1 MTGRAEGLTPAEK
14 AALSRVVGQMRR
26 RLELDLGR
34 ALQGTYGIGPGG
46 MAPEDESRLKLGPGQ
61 QMVRRELVGLWEA
74 LGRDRDRLVREA
86 AFTHTNRLIAI
97 RVAEALGLLPESLA
111 MGRRSSGFR
120 SVLDVAPL
128 LGSDDD
134 AGYWAYLQLCGD
146 ELAPDVPRLFDPR
159 NPLLTLRPP
168 PSAVDDLVALV
179 NDGALADAWSAPDT
193 LGWTY
198 QFFNSDE
205 ERSAMRRAHPQPAD
219 SRELAV
225 RNQFFTPD
233 YVVKFLVHNSL
244 GRRLVEGGLG
254 ELEGELAYL
263 VDPPAAG
270 GEPVDLASVR
280 VLDPAVGS
288 GHFLLG
294 AYDVLERAW
303 ELRGVAPAD
312 AAPAIVAALWGIDID
327 PRAAQVA
334 AAAVVFRARRRRP
347 DGDLPVPNV
356 VCARSVPGG
365 RGERAALLAS
375 VDASQRVF
383 LAELVEELDRAPE
396 LGSLLKVEELLTGDV
411 ARRMTFGGGSSGRG
425 RKARQAESLIDAGI
439 DSGALDV
446 PALVAQVLGRAQSA
460 ADAVTSTPADRVL
473 AAEGGDALRLVEAL
487 SQRYD
492 AVLMN
497 PPFGEPIPATKPY
510 LKAAY
515 PWLPSIDS
523 NLLAAFVGRGVGLC
537 KPDGYVGA
545 ITSRVGMFLTS
556 FERWRTEVLLG
567 NDLTVLA
574 DLGHKVMHEALVEAA
589 AYVVRPGRARHD
601 RPATFI
607 RLLREPP
614 ERRLTALLEACGRVR
629 AGEGDNRV
637 FRVPPTAFGA
647 VPGAPMAYWMSSDM
661 YRLFRDF
668 PPLEGYGAEV
678 RSGLKTGDDF
688 QFVRTF
694 WEIDPSCVA
703 RTREETFIGKRWV
716 PYAKGGEYSPFWAD
730 IHLVL
735 DFARGGHDL
744 RQFAGSLLRNAQYYF
759 RPGLCWPRRTAS
771 GFSPRVMPEGCA
783 FSDKAPA
790 VMPTS
795 EPLPLLGW
803 LGSRAVAAML
813 AIQSAAGD
821 ETSGGG
827 ASKSYEVGTVAKLPW
842 PEVLQ
847 GDGRVAELVRRSVL
861 TRRAFDLSDEASRA
875 FVAPWPKP
883 DGKVASVADARL
895 RARED
900 DALALVEL
908 SADLEAVVLERSGA
922 TGASDFIEE
931 EVGAHP
937 ARLARR
943 QLAPGEVGEMFALP
957 LEKAIARA
965 TERRGPLRV
974 LTQKNYVADRRLEV
988 VAHAFEAHPASVVDA
1003 RRESGAVPPEHRD
1016 EVVTSLISY
1025 LVGCAFGRWDVRIGL
1040 DPSSAPPLADD
1051 PFAPVPVC
1059 PPGMLVG
1066 PDGMPAAGAPPG
1078 YPLALAPHR
1087 VLVDEPGHLADI
1099 VAGVEAAAAVL
1110 VEDPTAMLEELTG
1123 LLGVADLRAYL
1134 RKKFFK
1140 EHLSR
1145 YSKSRRKAPIYWP
1158 LTVPSRGWTV
1168 WLYAPVISRE
1178 VLYAVAGHAE
1188 RRWNAAEAEIRRLE
1202 SAQLQAAAPGA
1213 AGPDLGLARA
1223 LAGRLDGERRLAE
1236 ELRTLHR
1243 LLARVAATGWAPD
1256 LDDGI
1261 VVCAAPLAEALL
1273 DWPKD
1278 PTESRKLLRAGKLE
1292 WASAHRWREAL

>member
-1 MTGRAEGLTPAEK
+1 MTRRAEGLTPAEK
-14 AALSRVVGQMRR
+14 SALSRVVGQMRR

-34 ALQGTYGIGPGG
+34 ALQGTYGIGPGEA
-46 MAPEDESRLKLGPGQ
+46 APEDESRLKLGPGQ
-61 QMVRRELVGLWEA
+61 QVVRRELVGLWEA

-97 RVAEALGLLPESLA
+97 RVAEALELLPESLA
-111 MGRRSSGFR
+111 MGRRSAGFR

-159 NPLLTLRPP
+159 NPLLALRPP

-179 NDGALADAWSAPDT
+179 NEDALTDAWSAPDT

-205 ERSAMRRAHPQPAD
+205 ERSAMRREHPQPAD

-254 ELEGELAYL
+254 ELEAELDYL

-270 GEPVDLASVR
+270 GEPVDLDSVR

-303 ELRGVAPAD
+303 VLRGVEPAD

-327 PRAAQVA
+327 ARAAQVA
-334 AAAVVFRARRRRP
+334 AAAIVLRARRHRR
-347 DGDLPVPNV
+347 DGELPAPNV

-365 RGERAALLAS
+365 PGGRAALLAS
-375 VDASQRVF
+375 VDASQRAF
-383 LAELVEELDRAPE
+383 LGELVSQLDRAPE
-396 LGSLLKVEELLTGDV
+396 LGSLLKVDELLTGDV
-411 ARRMTFGGGSSGRG
+411 ARRMTFGGGGSGR
-425 RKARQAESLIDAGI
+425 RRAARQSETLIDAGI
-439 DSGALDV
+439 ESGALD
-446 PALVAQVLGRAQSA
+446 AATLVHQALGRAQSA
-460 ADAVTSTPADRVL
+460 ADAVTSTAAERVL
-473 AAEGGDALRLVEAL
+473 AADGGDALRLVEAL

-515 PWLPSIDS
+515 PWLPTKDS
-523 NLLAAFVGRGVGLC
+523 NLLAAFVGRGLELC
-537 KPDGYVGA
+537 RPGGYVGA
-545 ITSRVGMFLTS
+545 ITSRAGMFLTT

-589 AYVVRPGRARHD
+589 AYVVRPGRARHQ

-614 ERRLTALLEACGRVR
+614 DRRASALLEACGRVR
-629 AGEGDNRV
+629 AGESDERV
-637 FRVPPTAFGA
+637 FHVAPADFDA
-647 VPGAPMAYWMSSDM
+647 VPGSPMAYWMSPAIR
-661 YRLFRDF
+661 RLFTDY
-668 PPLEGYGAEV
+668 PPLEGHGADV
-678 RSGLKTGDDF
+678 RVGLQTGDDF
-688 QFVRTF
+688 RFVRAF
-694 WEIDPSCVA
+694 WEVDPARIA
-703 RTREETFIGKRWV
+703 RTREETFAGKRWV
-716 PYAKGGEYSPFWAD
+716 PFAKGGEYSPFWAD
-730 IHLVL
+730 IHLVV
-735 DFARGGHDL
+735 DFERDGEHL
-744 RQFAGSLLRNAQYYF
+744 RQFPGARPQNLQYFF
-759 RPGLCWPRRTAS
+759 RPGLTWPTRTNSGFGVRVLPAGCAFAHKGCGAFASDDPFAVLGWLRSRFVQGLLELSVSTADETAS
-771 GFSPRVMPEGCA
+771 GGQSRSYEVGLVQKLPWPGHDRVDGRSVARLVEAAAAPDSYDETTRRFSAPQPTWGSAHDAAVSQHVDELHTRLHVLELSA
-783 FSDKAPA
+783 EVEERIAKSTDLSDDALAYFDNEVAPH
-790 VMPTS
+790 PTKYGFDTDADD
-795 EPLPLLGW
+795 EVARLYAAPLDQAIRELLEASG
-803 LGSRAVAAML
+803 GSRAVAN
-813 AIQSAAGD
+813 
-821 ETSGGG
+821 
-827 ASKSYEVGTVAKLPW
+827 
-842 PEVLQ
+842 
-847 GDGRVAELVRRSVL
+847 L
-861 TRRAFDLSDEASRA
+861 T
-875 FVAPWPKP
+875 
-883 DGKVASVADARL
+883 
-895 RARED
+895 
-900 DALALVEL
+900 
-908 SADLEAVVLERSGA
+908 
-922 TGASDFIEE
+922 FIS
-931 EVGAHP
+931 
-937 ARLARR
+937 
-943 QLAPGEVGEMFALP
+943 
-957 LEKAIARA
+957 
-965 TERRGPLRV
+965 
-974 LTQKNYVADRRLEV
+974 DRRLEV
-988 VAHAFEAHPASVVDA
+988 IAHGLRQHPRAVVDVVSE
-1003 RRESGAVPPEHRD
+1003 RHLLPPGYREGWASSFV
-1016 EVVTSLISY
+1016 SY
-1025 LVGCAFGRWDVRIGL
+1025 LVGCAFGRWDVRIGRN
-1040 DPSSAPPLADD
+1040 PSSAPPLSDD
-1051 PFAPVPVC
+1051 PFAPVPVV

-1066 PDGMPAAGAPPG
+1066 PDGMPAAEAPPG
-1078 YPLALAPHR
+1078 YPLALTPHR
-1087 VLVDEPGHLADI
+1087 VLVDEPGHPADI
-1099 VAGVEAAAAVL
+1099 VAAVEAAAAAL
-1110 VEDPTAMLEELTG
+1110 VEDPTALLEELAG
-1123 LLGVADLRAYL
+1123 LLGVADLRSYL
-1134 RKKFFK
+1134 RTRFFK
-1140 EHLSR
+1140 AHLSR

-1158 LTVPSRGWTV
+1158 LTAPSRGWTV
-1168 WLYAPVISRE
+1168 WLYAPVLSRE
-1178 VLYAVAGHAE
+1178 ALYAVAGHAE

-1213 AGPDLGLARA
+1213 AGPDMGLART
-1223 LAGRLDGERRLAE
+1223 LAGRLDGQRRLAE

-1278 PTESRKLLRAGKLE
+1278 PAETRKLLRAGKLE